1 VHILSCGTGSGR
13 LDPPTC
19 LGIDNA
25 TRLLGVFISNHSMSF
40 TEDQT
45 LLAPFGFFGDLP
57 PEACFPTLE
66 TVSSRD
72 FRRPGDAIKNGET
85 SDDA

>member
-1 VHILSCGTGSGR
+1 
-13 LDPPTC
+13 
-19 LGIDNA
+19 
-25 TRLLGVFISNHSMSF
+25 MSF